1 MSTLVRHA
9 AWVLTVTFAISVAY
23 ELWRATAKAGTS
35 RHDTM
40 SNLVWGLVLYAV
52 SAAVILALFLD
63 VGWAPWAGL
72 VLSAGWVLNSIFYYN
87 PTIMLERQPGVVDWI
102 EDLVF
107 TGLLFVAATL
117 LLYEVLGMELA
128 S

>member
-1 MSTLVRHA
+1 MSSLVRHA
-9 AWVLTVTFAISVAY
+9 AWVLAVTFAISVTY

-40 SNLVWGLVLYAV
+40 NNLLWGLVLYAV
-52 SAAVILALFLD
+52 SAAVIVALFLSASWAPLVGLILC
-63 VGWAPWAGL
+63 VGWI
-72 VLSAGWVLNSIFYYN
+72 LNSIFFYN
-87 PTIMLERQPGVVDWI
+87 PTIMLERQPGVIDWL

-117 LLYEVLGMELA
+117 LLYEVLGLQLV

>member
-1 MSTLVRHA
+1 MSTLVRQA
-9 AWVLTVTFAISVAY
+9 AWVLAVTFAISLAY
-23 ELWRATAKAGTS
+23 ELWRAAAKAGTS

-40 SNLVWGLVLYAV
+40 SNLLWGLVLYGL
-52 SAAVILALFLD
+52 SAAVIVAHFLNA
-63 VGWAPWAGL
+63 VWAPWAGL
-72 VLSAGWVLNSIFYYN
+72 VLSVGWILNSILYYN
-87 PTIMLERQPGVVDWI
+87 PTIMLERQPGVIDWI

-117 LLYEVLGMELA
+117 LLYDVLGMELV

>member
-9 AWVLTVTFAISVAY
+9 AWVLAVTFAISVLY

-40 SNLVWGLVLYAV
+40 NNLLGGLVLYGV
-52 SAAVILALFLD
+52 SAAVVVALFLD

-72 VLSAGWVLNSIFYYN
+72 VLSVGWIVNSIVYYN
-87 PTIMLERQPGVVDWI
+87 PRVMIERRPGVVDWF

-117 LLYEVLGMELA
+117 LLHEVLG
-128 S
+128 